1 MRHRSDGSD
10 WSAPLAL
17 PLALLMISIWPPALS
32 EARLQDRI
40 VAIVNSELI
49 MLSDVMREFETE
61 QERLSREHRGSDL
74 DQRLKTAEYMAL
86 TKLIE
91 RRLQLQEAK
100 AKRVEVS
107 DLDVKQ
113 ALEQMKRQGSP
124 LDVTNP
130 SDRQTVR
137 DQLLLMR
144 VVDLH
149 IRSNIT
155 VGDSELKRFY
165 QEHRDRFAIP
175 EEYQLSQI
183 LIQPRASDGL
193 AEALTKARRAMD
205 DLKRGE
211 KFEDVAAQY
220 SDGANA
226 LQGGRLGLVRQGEL
240 IPAIEQAVA
249 HLVPGGISDIIES
262 PEGIQ
267 IIRMDDRK
275 PKQFRRYEDV
285 RRDIQEQV
293 HQQKS
298 EDMYQ
303 SWLVDLKNK
312 AYIEIKFQQDA
323 GIVHR

>member
-1 MRHRSDGSD
+1 
-10 WSAPLAL
+10 
-17 PLALLMISIWPPALS
+17 MISTWAPAFS

-49 MLSDVMREFETE
+49 MLSDVKREFETE
-61 QERLSREHRGSDL
+61 QERLSREHRGNDL
-74 DQRLKTAEYMAL
+74 PQRLKTAEYMAL

-100 AKRVEVS
+100 AKKVEVS
-107 DLDVKQ
+107 DLEVKQ
-113 ALEQMKRQGSP
+113 ALEQMKRQGNP
-124 LDVTNP
+124 LDIT
-130 SDRQTVR
+130 DTKHAETVR
-137 DQLLLMR
+137 DQLHLLR
-144 VVDLH
+144 VGDLQ
-149 IRSNIT
+149 IRGNIT

-165 QEHRDRFAIP
+165 QEHRDRFAHP

-183 LIQPRASDGL
+183 IIQPRSSDGL

-211 KFEDVAAQY
+211 KFEDVAMRY

-226 LQGGRLGLVRQGEL
+226 LQGGRLGWVRQGEL

-249 HLVPGGISDIIES
+249 HLVPGGISNIIES

-275 PKQFRRYEDV
+275 STQFRRYEEV
-285 RRDIQEQV
+285 RREIQELV
-293 HQQKS
+293 YQQKS
-298 EDMYQ
+298 EEMYQ

-312 AYIEIKFQQDA
+312 AYIEIKFEQVADKAQPQP
-323 GIVHR
+323 VRSSP

>member
-1 MRHRSDGSD
+1 
-10 WSAPLAL
+10 LV
-17 PLALLMISIWPPALS
+17 ISIWAPAFS

-49 MLSDVMREFETE
+49 MLSDVKREFETE
-61 QERLSREHRGSDL
+61 QERLSREHRGNDL
-74 DQRLKTAEYMAL
+74 PQRLKTAEYMAL

-100 AKRVEVS
+100 AKKVEVS
-107 DLDVKQ
+107 DLEVKQ
-113 ALEQMKRQGSP
+113 ALEQMKRQGSL
-124 LDVTNP
+124 LDITDTNHA
-130 SDRQTVR
+130 QTVR

-149 IRSNIT
+149 IRGNIT

-165 QEHRDRFAIP
+165 QEHRDRFAHP

-183 LIQPRASDGL
+183 IIQPRSSDGL

-211 KFEDVAAQY
+211 KFEDVAMRY

-226 LQGGRLGLVRQGEL
+226 LQGGRLGWVRQGEL

-249 HLVPGGISDIIES
+249 HLVPGGISNIIES

-275 PKQFRRYEDV
+275 STQFRRYEEV
-285 RRDIQEQV
+285 RREIQELV
-293 HQQKS
+293 YQQKS
-298 EDMYQ
+298 EEMYQ

-312 AYIEIKFQQDA
+312 AYIEIKFEQVADKAQPQP
-323 GIVHR
+323 VRSSP